1 MAPTPDSKTRVL
13 RHTLATLAYRGAK
26 TLRGAPAEFAAL
38 RAAPSTRT
46 PAEILAHMGDLLD
59 WALSM
64 VEGRQAWRDSA
75 PPPWDEEVTRFFRAL
90 EALDKRLASAPS
102 EAPEERLFQGPV
114 ADALTHVGQLAMLR
128 RMAGAP
134 MRGENYFVA
143 KIRVGTVG
151 LQQAPP
157 RKESE

>member
-1 MAPTPDSKTRVL
+1 M
-13 RHTLATLAYRGAK
+13 ATLAYRGAK
-26 TLRGAPAEFAAL
+26 AVRETPAEFAAF
-38 RAAPSTRT
+38 RAAPCTRT
-46 PAEILAHMGDLLD
+46 PVEILAHMGDLMD

-64 VEGRQAWRDSA
+64 VEGRQVWRDA
-75 PPPWDEEVTRFFRAL
+75 VPLPWDEEVTRFFRAL

-114 ADALTHVGQLAMLR
+114 ADALTPVGQIAMLR
-128 RMAGAP
+128 NMAGAP

-143 KIRVGTVG
+143 KIQMGPVG

-157 RKESE
+157 RRESE